1 LAWLPG
7 LFSGFYWEWSMKYMK
22 NTKTTKLVLL
32 ESIAEENN
40 EKVRR
45 AIVETNDGYAYV
57 YKSETSDFS
66 EPIAEADLECF
77 KNHVKRMGEVTFNG
91 FLF

>member
-1 LAWLPG
+1 
-7 LFSGFYWEWSMKYMK
+7 MKH
-22 NTKTTKLVLL
+22 TKDAKLVLL

-45 AIVETNDGYAYV
+45 AIVETNNGYAYV
-57 YKSETSDFS
+57 YESETGGFS
-66 EPIAEADLECF
+66 EPIAEAELECF